1 MNIKVVSGL
10 MAVLAV
16 LSGLSCAPPAKVMS
30 GTHSLPEGL
39 WAELQTNKGTIVL
52 RLEHEKT
59 PMTVANFVGLAEGT
73 IVNKALPLGTPYF
86 NGSIFHRVVAGHVIQ
101 AGKPA
106 GTNLEGPGY
115 EIPNEIDQGLG
126 HGRAGMLGMA
136 NSGPHTADSQFY
148 ITLGDRSYLDGDYT
162 VFGEVASGLDVVQK
176 IVQGDVVEKVAIR
189 RLGTKAQVFKSDD
202 ASFRRLVEITKARVA
217 KQDKEKKR
225 REAELIKK
233 RWPQALPIKPGLL
246 SIVLKQGT
254 GESPQPGATLTVGY
268 RGEFLD
274 GRQFFGQ
281 PDSKPGFGQA
291 PEEFAVVLGA
301 APINPGIDM
310 VLGLMKRGEKRL
322 VIVSPEFGYGSSGF
336 YAKSEPGKKRFVI
349 SPNTTLIYEI
359 EVK

>member
-1 MNIKVVSGL
+1 MNIKAVSGL

-30 GTHSLPEGL
+30 GTHSLPDGL
-39 WAELQTNKGTIVL
+39 YAELHTNKGNIVL
-52 RLEHEKT
+52 RLEFEKT
-59 PMTVANFVGLAEGT
+59 PMTVANFVGLAEGN
-73 IVNKALPLGTPYF
+73 IINKALPLGTPYF

-115 EIPNEIDQGLG
+115 EIPNEINQGLG

-176 IVQGDVVEKVAIR
+176 IVQGDVVERVAIR
-189 RLGTKAQVFKSDD
+189 RVGSKAQVFKSDD
-202 ASFRRLVEITKARVA
+202 ASFRRLVDIAKARVA

-225 REAELIKK
+225 REAGLIRK

-254 GESPQPGATLTVGY
+254 GELPQPGATLTAGY

-274 GRQFFGQ
+274 GRQFVSM
-281 PDSKPGFGQA
+281 PDGKPGFGRI
-291 PEEFAVVLGA
+291 PHLFPFIIGVTS
-301 APINPGIDM
+301 INPGIDS
-310 VLGLMKRGEKRL
+310 VLGIMKKGEKRL
-322 VIVSPEFGYGSSGF
+322 LIVSPEQGYGSSGF